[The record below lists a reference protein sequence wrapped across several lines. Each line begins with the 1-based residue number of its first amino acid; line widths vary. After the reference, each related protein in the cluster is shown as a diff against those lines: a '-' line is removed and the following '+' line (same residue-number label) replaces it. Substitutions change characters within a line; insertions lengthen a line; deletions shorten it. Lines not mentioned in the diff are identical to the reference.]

1 MFVCYKKIVRQICLY
16 VTRTCILHKL
26 CAHLFTSSLTSSLT
40 QTLPPTPR
48 LASISIKASPPPI
61 APPPPLPPTAAPPL
75 PRRPRLPMCI
85 CSAASPAARCST
97 RHEHVM
103 YMDVWV
109 GEWMDGLHLAAA
121 RVTLHASLPPGR
133 DRPSQRPCKRL
144 GPPADSVNSDS
155 VKRLADSVPLAQLLL
170 RLLSVSVTVRA
181 SPLVR
186 TTRLIPRRWRC

>member
-1 MFVCYKKIVRQICLY
+1 MLHVSVFYTNCVHICSLAHS
-16 VTRTCILHKL
+16 LALSHKH
-26 CAHLFTSSLTSSLT
+26 CHQHPGS
-40 QTLPPTPR
+40 PPSPSR
-48 LASISIKASPPPI
+48 PAAPSPPPV

-75 PRRPRLPMCI
+75 PRWPRLPLCI

-103 YMDVWV
+103 YIDVWV
-109 GEWMDGLHLAAA
+109 DGWMDGLRLAAA
-121 RVTLHASLPPGR
+121 RVTPHASLPPGR

-155 VKRLADSVPLAQLLL
+155 VKRLADSVPLALLLL
-170 RLLSVSVTVRA
+170 RLLSVSATVRA

-186 TTRLIPRRWRC
+186 TARLIPRRWRC